1 MKISLLFAFLLG
13 GSVLTFSQ
21 VGIGTTTPRGTL
33 DVSGNV
39 LIDGYLR
46 DDININAADDT
57 NTFLLVRSKDSAP
70 VGELKL
76 LDVNLRNVGPVNK
89 YTVKVTQVQR
99 DKVAGLVT
107 NLPESKYV
115 IAITDALFNGA
126 NSAITSDSEYG
137 SFSTEVTKVTRSG
150 VVFNAINLDFTGS
163 TTASNANGTW
173 ELSLVVYER
182 ELVKDWGT
190 FNGSVSDSAT
200 PNYSGVSTVTPLG
213 LQ

>member
-1 MKISLLFAFLLG
+1 MKISLFFGFLLG
-13 GSVLTFSQ
+13 GCVLAYSQ
-21 VGIGTTTPRGTL
+21 VGIGTKTPRGTL
-33 DVSGNV
+33 DVSGNILV
-39 LIDGYLR
+39 DGYLR
-46 DDININAADDT
+46 DDINIDAADDI
-57 NTFLLVRSKDSAP
+57 NTFLLVRSKDSSP

-76 LDVNLRNVGPVNK
+76 LDVSMRNVGPVNK
-89 YTVKVTQVQR
+89 YTVKVSNVDD

-115 IAITDALFNGA
+115 IAITDARFSVA

-137 SFSTEVTKVTRSG
+137 SFSTEITKVVRGG
-150 VVFNAINLDFTGS
+150 VSYNAINLDFTGS
-163 TTASNANGTW
+163 TTTSGTNGTW

-190 FNGSVSDSAT
+190 FTGSVSNSAT
-200 PNYSGVSTVTPLG
+200 PNYSGVSNVTPQG